1 VADEGRR
8 AVPALLRHG
17 QRRTYLVHRLSRHA
31 VCVRGGATAT
41 VLSVIDPLDANADPV
56 AAMTAIAGR
65 DRAWLSRLEDAAQA
79 EGAAVDPQSSDG
91 VLGRFGTSAGLFVLR
106 EGASERYARELQV
119 RVARDG
125 ALVDER
131 NRPILGFL
139 SGAPM
144 QAPAPLRVQ
153 SLSSKKFD
161 RYELDERGVL
171 YGVRAA
177 TAQSLEPVRTEVARL
192 CLAFFPAPQRLTEDE
207 GGDLRA
213 GPAAGKPRFVASDS
227 ANVSQLERQPSA
239 DRLARFLESARQM
252 YAASSRAELDV
263 GLANAQDALVR
274 VALDTV
280 K

>member
-1 VADEGRR
+1 V
-8 AVPALLRHG
+8 L
-17 QRRTYLVHRLSRHA
+17 
-31 VCVRGGATAT
+31 T
-41 VLSVIDPLDANADPV
+41 VIEPLDANADPV
-56 AAMTAIAGR
+56 AAMAAIAGR

-79 EGAAVDPQSSDG
+79 EAAAEPPPGDG
-91 VLGRFGTSAGLFVLR
+91 VLGRYGTSAGLFVLR
-106 EGASERYARELQV
+106 EGASESYVRELQV

-125 ALVDER
+125 AIVDER
-131 NRPILGFL
+131 NRPIVGFL
-139 SGAPM
+139 AGAPM
-144 QAPAPLRVQ
+144 QMAPAPLRVP
-153 SLSSKKFD
+153 SPALKKFD

-171 YGVRAA
+171 YGVQAA
-177 TAQSLEPVRTEVARL
+177 TPQSPEPVRTEVARL
-192 CLAFFPAPQRLTEDE
+192 CLAFFPAPQCLEEDE

-227 ANVSQLERQPSA
+227 ANVPELERQPSA
-239 DRLARFLESARQM
+239 GRLARFLESARQM